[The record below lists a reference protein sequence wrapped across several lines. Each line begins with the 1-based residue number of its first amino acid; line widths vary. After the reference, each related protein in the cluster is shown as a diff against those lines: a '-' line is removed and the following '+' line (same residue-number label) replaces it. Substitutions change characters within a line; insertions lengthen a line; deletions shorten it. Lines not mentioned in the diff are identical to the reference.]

1 MATLQDLIARDRD
14 VVCRPIEAVE
24 QENILTVE
32 GAVIPG
38 AAEMLMMKALIATEN
53 VIVLWAARKKG
64 MKDPQHMHADHD
76 TVSTLVSGHMNIHID
91 GVTYDAKPGTTW
103 RHRPGVKHWSEAL
116 EDSLVLEIKTPPAK
130 TW

>member
-32 GAVIPG
+32 GATIPG
-38 AAEMLMMKALIATEN
+38 AAEMLMMKALIATEH

-91 GVTYDAKPGTTW
+91 GVTYEAKPGTTW
-103 RHRPGVKHWSEAL
+103 RHRPGAKHWSEAL